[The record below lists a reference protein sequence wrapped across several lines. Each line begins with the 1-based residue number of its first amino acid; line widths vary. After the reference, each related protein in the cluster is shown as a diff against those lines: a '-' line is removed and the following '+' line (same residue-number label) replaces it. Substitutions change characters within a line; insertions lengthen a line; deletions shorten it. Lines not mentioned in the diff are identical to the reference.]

1 VGKVIPYGDRKPP
14 GIGHEHTRLGK
25 TQFFGTPYSGK
36 RPTAMTVKTYLSPK
50 GAAPPGFI
58 EKVKRIVGE
67 ENVSEKECD
76 LISYSLDYWLYGVL
90 LSQHGSLPSLP
101 CAVISPGNREE
112 IQGILRCAN
121 EYKVHI
127 TPFGGGSGVLGGAI
141 PTDGS
146 AILNLQRMNRF
157 ISLDE
162 TSLVAE
168 LEAGI
173 IGANLER
180 ELNYRGY
187 SPGNIP
193 QSLYC
198 STLGGW
204 ISTRAAGQFS
214 TKYGKIE
221 DMVLGMEVVLPD
233 GEFLNI
239 RPVPRRSVG
248 PSLKD
253 LFLGG
258 EGTLGI
264 VTKAMVSVHP
274 LPEATAKQS
283 FIFRSVGAALEVVR
297 KILRGD
303 ARPAVV
309 RIFDEAES
317 DRYFPEIGNKVTVI
331 FVSEG
336 EPDFVELES
345 KVIKRI
351 AEENDGV
358 PVGEDPANIWLEKRF
373 DIGLGPVIMQQGAVV
388 DTIEVSCLFKDA
400 AKLYE
405 DMLASMTAIDGSVM
419 VSGHFSHFYPE
430 GACLYITFA
439 GFPKD
444 QFRYYEDTWTAAMEA
459 TLKNNGSISHHHGI
473 GYWRKPFMRK
483 ELGDSGVE
491 LLRRIK
497 LAVDQNGVLNR
508 GKLVDDGR

>member
-1 VGKVIPYGDRKPP
+1 MNI
-14 GIGHEHTRLGK
+14 
-25 TQFFGTPYSGK
+25 
-36 RPTAMTVKTYLSPK
+36 KTYLSQK
-50 GAAPPGFI
+50 GAVPSEFI
-58 EKVKRIVGE
+58 EQVKHIVGE
-67 ENVSEKECD
+67 ENVSERECD
-76 LISYSLDYWLYGVL
+76 LISYSLDYWLYGVA
-90 LSQHGSLPSLP
+90 LSQYGNLPSLP
-101 CAVISPGNREE
+101 CAVISPKNREE
-112 IQGILRCAN
+112 IQGILRYAN

-141 PTDGS
+141 PLDDS
-146 AILNLQRMNRF
+146 AILNLQRINRF
-157 ISLDE
+157 ICLDE

-168 LEAGI
+168 FEAGI

-180 ELNYRGY
+180 ELNHRGY
-187 SPGNIP
+187 SLGNIP
-193 QSLYC
+193 QSLHC

-233 GEFLNI
+233 GDLLDI
-239 RPVPRRSVG
+239 KPVPRRSVG

-264 VTKAMVSVHP
+264 VTKAVVSVHP
-274 LPEATAKQS
+274 LPKGTAKQS
-283 FIFRSVGAALEVVR
+283 FVFPSIEVALDVVR
-297 KILRGD
+297 RILRGD
-303 ARPAVV
+303 AKPAVV

-317 DRYFPEIGNKVTVI
+317 ERYFEEIGNKVTVI
-331 FVSEG
+331 FASEG
-336 EPDFVELES
+336 EPDFVALES
-345 KVIKRI
+345 NVIRRI
-351 AEENDGV
+351 AEENGGEPMGEN
-358 PVGEDPANIWLEKRF
+358 PVNIWIEKRF

-388 DTIEVSCLFKDA
+388 DTIEVASLFKDA
-400 AKLYE
+400 ANLYE
-405 DMLASMTAIDGSVM
+405 DMIASMNAVDGAVM

-444 QFRYYEDTWTAAMEA
+444 LFRYYENTWTAAMQA
-459 TLKNNGSISHHHGI
+459 TSRNNGSISHHHGI
-473 GYWRKPFMRK
+473 GYWRKQFMQQ
-483 ELGDSGVE
+483 ELGASGVE

-497 LAVDQNGVLNR
+497 FALDRNGILNR